1 MLLIPFRVS
10 VLLLL
15 LLGTLTIVTSFS
27 AIEPIRSTM
36 PAVLPPTTDNLT
48 VDEIYDLVDGKGKH
62 ARPVP
67 AATVAAMVLVGVPT
81 FFVVLPISLLFQLG
95 KAIVESKV
103 DKTKDLAPIDS
114 GIHVS
119 SDDIIPLQD
128 RKYDL
133 ILLGATGFTGSLGV
147 RYLAKTYGVNKDVTW
162 AIAGRSQSK
171 LDDVKKRW
179 AKELGNDDILKVDT
193 IIVDTS

>member
-1 MLLIPFRVS
+1 MLPITFHRV

-15 LLGTLTIVTSFS
+15 LGILTFVASFS
-27 AIEPIRSTM
+27 TIEPIRSTM

-48 VDEIYDLVDGKGKH
+48 VDEIYDLVDAKGKH

-67 AATVAAMVLVGVPT
+67 AATVAALVLLGVPT
-81 FFVVLPISLLFQLG
+81 FFAVLPISILYQIG

-114 GIHVS
+114 GIQVS
-119 SDDIIPLQD
+119 SDDIIPIKA

-133 ILLGATGFTGSLGV
+133 VVLGATGFTGSLCV
-147 RYLAKTYGVNKDVTW
+147 RYLAKTYGVNKDVKW

-171 LDDVKKRW
+171 LDEVKKRW
-179 AKELGNDDILKVDT
+179 AKELGDDDILKVDT
-193 IIVDTS
+193 IIVDTR

>member
-1 MLLIPFRVS
+1 MLLITFRET

-15 LLGTLTIVTSFS
+15 IGTLTFVAPFS
-27 AIEPIRSTM
+27 TMEPIRPTM
-36 PAVLPPTTDNLT
+36 PALLPPTTDNLS
-48 VDEIYDLVDGKGKH
+48 VDEIYELVDAKGKH
-62 ARPVP
+62 ASPVP
-67 AATVAAMVLVGVPT
+67 VATVAALVLLGVPT
-81 FFVVLPISLLFQLG
+81 FFVVLPFSILYQVCMS
-95 KAIVESKV
+95 IVETTV

-114 GIHVS
+114 GIQVS
-119 SDDIIPLQD
+119 SEDIIPIQE

-133 ILLGATGFTGSLGV
+133 VLIGATGFTGSLGV
-147 RYLAKTYGVNKDVTW
+147 RYLAKTYGVNKDVKW

>member
-1 MLLIPFRVS
+1 
-10 VLLLL
+10 
-15 LLGTLTIVTSFS
+15 
-27 AIEPIRSTM
+27 M

-48 VDEIYDLVDGKGKH
+48 VDEIYDLVDAKGKH

-67 AATVAAMVLVGVPT
+67 AATVAALVLLGVPT
-81 FFVVLPISLLFQLG
+81 FFAVLPISILYQIG

-114 GIHVS
+114 GIQVS
-119 SDDIIPLQD
+119 SDDIIPIKA

-133 ILLGATGFTGSLGV
+133 VVLGATGFTGSLCV
-147 RYLAKTYGVNKDVTW
+147 RYLAKTYGVNKDVKW

-171 LDDVKKRW
+171 LDEVKKRW
-179 AKELGNDDILKVDT
+179 AKELGDDDILKVDT
-193 IIVDTS
+193 IIVDTR